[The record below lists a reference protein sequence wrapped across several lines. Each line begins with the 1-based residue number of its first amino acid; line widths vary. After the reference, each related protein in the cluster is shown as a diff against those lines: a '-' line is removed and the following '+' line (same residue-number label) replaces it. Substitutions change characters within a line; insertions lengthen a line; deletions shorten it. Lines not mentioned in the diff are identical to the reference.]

1 MNAIVFY
8 SSTIFTSVNVN
19 PNVGTAAAQTL
30 SMLSCFVCTL
40 MLGCMGR
47 KSLMTLW
54 FFVLAILSALM
65 CFFAVGG
72 KKHSVDG
79 QVPGLWGNGELIT
92 VMLFVSI
99 F

>member
-1 MNAIVFY
+1 
-8 SSTIFTSVNVN
+8 
-19 PNVGTAAAQTL
+19 
-30 SMLSCFVCTL
+30 
-40 MLGCMGR
+40 MGR
-47 KSLMTLW
+47 KTLMTLW